1 MNNRLLQDLSC
12 LLDARCALGRV
23 CSAGFT
29 VLLSQQTC
37 SMVYGQLKS
46 ILWID
51 KHVTYTFEVRDEM
64 RYSKRKL
71 LIRIEQADL

>member
-1 MNNRLLQDLSC
+1 MQGVHLVESAVQVSLYYFLNKL
-12 LLDARCALGRV
+12 ARTLI
-23 CSAGFT
+23 
-29 VLLSQQTC
+29 
-37 SMVYGQLKS
+37 YGQLKS

>member
-1 MNNRLLQDLSC
+1 MVNSSPSC
-12 LLDARCALGRV
+12 GYL
-23 CSAGFT
+23 
-29 VLLSQQTC
+29 
-37 SMVYGQLKS
+37 
-46 ILWID
+46 D